1 MEKAHNTTTP
11 KVQSNMTTTKW
22 KKRQKQKRKET
33 NKKKLQPTDVYI
45 FVVFFVQPFNE
56 FCRVWRSNDKKII
69 RILLDTDFFK
79 FVYDVFV

>member
-33 NKKKLQPTDVYI
+33 NKKKL
-45 FVVFFVQPFNE
+45 
-56 FCRVWRSNDKKII
+56 
-69 RILLDTDFFK
+69 
-79 FVYDVFV
+79 